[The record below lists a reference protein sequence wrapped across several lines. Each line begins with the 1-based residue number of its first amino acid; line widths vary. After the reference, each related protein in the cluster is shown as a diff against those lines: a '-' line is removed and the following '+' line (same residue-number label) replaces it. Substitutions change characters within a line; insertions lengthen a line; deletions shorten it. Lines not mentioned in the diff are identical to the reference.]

1 MHINL
6 PQPVAAYIAAEN
18 AHLPDAVAA
27 CFTEGATVRDEGKT
41 VTGSAAIRD
50 WKRATSEKYSPTITP
65 VSARQDADTCTV
77 AAQVSGNFPGSPL
90 DLTFTFTLN
99 GNRIS
104 TLAITT

>member
-1 MHINL
+1 MTIHL

-18 AHLPDAVAA
+18 AHLPEAVAA
-27 CFTEGATVRDEGKT
+27 CFTEEATVRDEGKT

-77 AAQVSGNFPGSPL
+77 AAKVSGNFPGSPL
-90 DLTFTFTLN
+90 DMRFTFTLACS
-99 GNRIS
+99 RIS
-104 TLAITT
+104 ALAITA